1 MPRVDASLTA
11 RRVLAKA
18 AVQLGGVAQL
28 AARLNVG
35 ARLLGE
41 YLTGARTIPDALFL
55 AAIDIVLEE
64 LPEPRN
70 TPRAGAPPDRKSAP

>member
-1 MPRVDASLTA
+1 VDSSLTA

-18 AVQLGGVAQL
+18 AVQIGGVAQL
-28 AARLNVG
+28 AARLNIG

-41 YLTGARTIPDALFL
+41 YLTGARAIPDALLL
-55 AAIDIVLEE
+55 AAIDVVLEE

-70 TPRAGAPPDRKSAP
+70 APRADAPPERGSVRGS